1 MERFTRNVIFQ
12 YSSIPTI
19 HSARAAE
26 IFLSNLKESFSA
38 LCSAAQK
45 RNLVC

>member
-1 MERFTRNVIFQ
+1 MEQFTRNVIFQ
-12 YSSIPTI
+12 YSSITTI

-26 IFLSNLKESFSA
+26 IFLSNLQESSSA

-45 RNLVC
+45 RNRAC